1 MNVKLQAFF
10 ELRGMPNMSDSD
22 RVAWIRDYVERFE
35 RENKTLHSDLML
47 CHQAVAAQLKQLKQR
62 KERKEAS
69 HDMG

>member
-10 ELRGMPNMSDSD
+10 EIRGMPSCTDAE
-22 RVAWIRDYVERFE
+22 RVAWIREYVERFE
-35 RENKTLHSDLML
+35 RENRTLHSDLIL

-62 KERKEAS
+62 KEVN